1 MGCGESKHATA
12 TANTAIT
19 KRSSSSRTNS
29 SRKETPPLVQQQPE
43 APGNEDGTNNPP
55 QSAPQKGD
63 INIIHIIKES
73 KGEGEK
79 ALEAAKESKN
89 GEGVEG
95 ANLKETIDKAKVEEK
110 ENNGA
115 QAKEGSLEQNEGVN
129 TNEEYSCF

>member
-29 SRKETPPLVQQQPE
+29 RKETPPLVQQPAE
-43 APGNEDGTNNPP
+43 APGNDGTNNPP
-55 QSAPQKGD
+55 QFAPEKGG
-63 INIIHIIKES
+63 IIHIIKES

-115 QAKEGSLEQNEGVN
+115 QAKEGSLEQNGLI
-129 TNEEYSCF
+129 C

>member
-29 SRKETPPLVQQQPE
+29 SRKETPPLVQQPE

-55 QSAPQKGD
+55 QSAPQKAD

-89 GEGVEG
+89 GDEGVEG
-95 ANLKETIDKAKVEEK
+95 AKETIDKAKVEEK
-110 ENNGA
+110 ENGA
-115 QAKEGSLEQNEGVN
+115 QAKEGSLEQNGLI
-129 TNEEYSCF
+129 C

>member
-29 SRKETPPLVQQQPE
+29 RKESAPLVQQPK
-43 APGNEDGTNNPP
+43 APGNDGTNNPP
-55 QSAPQKGD
+55 QSAPEKGD

-79 ALEAAKESKN
+79 ALEAAKD
-89 GEGVEG
+89 GDEGVEG
-95 ANLKETIDKAKVEEK
+95 AKETIDKAKVEEK
-110 ENNGA
+110 ENGA

>member
-29 SRKETPPLVQQQPE
+29 SRKETPPLLQQQPE

-55 QSAPQKGD
+55 QSAPQKAD

-89 GEGVEG
+89 GDEGVEG
-95 ANLKETIDKAKVEEK
+95 AKETIDKAKVEEK
-110 ENNGA
+110 ENGA
-115 QAKEGSLEQNEGVN
+115 QAKEGSLEQNGLI
-129 TNEEYSCF
+129 C

>member
-29 SRKETPPLVQQQPE
+29 QKERPPLDQQPE
-43 APGNEDGTNNPP
+43 TPANNDATKNPP

-63 INIIHIIKES
+63 NNIIHIIKES
-73 KGEGEK
+73 KGGDEK
-79 ALEAAKESKN
+79 ALEAKESKN
-89 GEGVEG
+89 G
-95 ANLKETIDKAKVEEK
+95 AKETIIDKTAKVEEK
-110 ENNGA
+110 ENGA
-115 QAKEGSLEQNEGVN
+115 QASKEGSLEQNEDVN